1 VSVLLDAMLL
11 DGPLTLVVESARA
24 KTVPKPSPASD
35 RSEELDGEDIAED
48 IAEDVAEDVVAAP
61 AVDLSEPVI
70 ETNLRS
76 VFKEVRHLR

>member
-1 VSVLLDAMLL
+1 
-11 DGPLTLVVESARA
+11 VESARA

-35 RSEELDGEDIAED
+35 RFEELDGEDV
-48 IAEDVAEDVVAAP
+48 AEDVAAAP
-61 AVDLSEPVI
+61 AVDLSESVI

>member
-1 VSVLLDAMLL
+1 
-11 DGPLTLVVESARA
+11 
-24 KTVPKPSPASD
+24 VPKPSPASD
-35 RSEELDGEDIAED
+35 RFEDLDGEDV
-48 IAEDVAEDVVAAP
+48 AEDVAEDVVAAP